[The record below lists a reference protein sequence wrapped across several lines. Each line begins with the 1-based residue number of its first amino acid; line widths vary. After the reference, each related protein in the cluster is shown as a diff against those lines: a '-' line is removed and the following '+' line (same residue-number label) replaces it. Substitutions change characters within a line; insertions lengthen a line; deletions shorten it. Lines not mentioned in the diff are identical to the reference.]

1 MSPRPDVT
9 EERKNQILEAALA
22 VFAQRGFDEA
32 RMDDIAQEAGLSK
45 GALYLYYKSK
55 DAIIAAILKLVF
67 SRAMKKLQGF
77 FDNESQKSSHEL
89 LIQLNSY
96 YISEMKWMVSLM
108 PISFQFYAIAA
119 RQKEVRQFLRQYF
132 KEYVHV
138 LAAIIQRGIDRGE
151 LRPANT
157 ETVAISIT
165 ALYEGMA
172 LLCMIDPH
180 ATDWEKTGGDAL
192 LLLLDGLEMK
202 D

>member
-1 MSPRPDVT
+1 MSPRPDVS

-22 VFAQRGFDEA
+22 VFARRGFDEA

-55 DAIIAAILKLVF
+55 DAIIAAILKLF
-67 SRAMKKLQGF
+67 FNRAMNKLQGF
-77 FDNESQKSSHEL
+77 LDDEGQKSAREYL
-89 LIQLNSY
+89 MQLNRY
-96 YISEMKWMVSLM
+96 FISEMKWMASLM

-119 RQKEVRQFLRQYF
+119 RQKEVRHFLRQYF

-138 LAAIIQRGIDRGE
+138 LATFIQRGIDRGE
-151 LRPANT
+151 LRPANA

-172 LLCMIDPH
+172 LLCMVDPH
-180 ATDWEKTGGDAL
+180 ATDWEKTGEDSL
-192 LLLLDGLEMK
+192 RFLLDGLEVK
-202 D
+202 A